1 MSGGVD
7 SSVAAALL
15 CEAGHE
21 VIGLTLKVWD
31 SSRCCSLEDAE
42 DARRVAGHLGIR
54 FYVLNALAPFEA
66 AVVGPFVDAYR
77 AGRTPSPCI
86 LCNRRVKFR
95 WLLDRVLALDCD
107 ALATGHYARVEG
119 EPGCRVLRKG
129 LDPGKDQSY
138 FLVPEDRSVLDR
150 LLFPL
155 GGMTKQEV
163 RAEAARRGLPVA
175 QKAESQDACFVPDGN
190 LSAFLEGRLGPDRP
204 GEIVDQEGAS
214 LGRHAGLRAY
224 TVGQRKGLGL
234 SSPSPLYVVARDAEA
249 GRLVVGP
256 RDAVMA
262 SGLVARGAVWLA
274 DELPERISCAAKIR
288 STGREVP
295 CRVAVEGARVR
306 VAFEEPQFAIAPGQ
320 AVVFYDGD
328 RVLGGAWIEGAVT
341 SDASRVTRNQG
352 SSCASPS

>member
-1 MSGGVD
+1 VD
-7 SSVAAALL
+7 
-15 CEAGHE
+15 
-21 VIGLTLKVWD
+21 
-31 SSRCCSLEDAE
+31 

-54 FYVLNALAPFEA
+54 FYVLNALTPFEA

-77 AGRTPSPCI
+77 SGRTPSPCI
-86 LCNRRVKFR
+86 LCNRRLKFR
-95 WLLDRVLALDCD
+95 WLLDRVLALGCD

-129 LDPGKDQSY
+129 LDSGKDQSY

-155 GGMTKQEV
+155 GGMTKRAV

-175 QKAESQDACFVPDGN
+175 QKAESQDACFVPDGD
-190 LSAFLEGRLGPDRP
+190 LSGFLAGRLGTDRP
-204 GEIVDQEGAS
+204 GEIVDLEGAS

-274 DELPERISCAAKIR
+274 DELPERFSCAAKIR

-295 CRVAVEGARVR
+295 CTVTLEGEGVR
-306 VAFEEPQFAIAPGQ
+306 VAFEEPQFAVAPGQ

-328 RVLGGAWIEGAVT
+328 RVLGSAWIDEGRRGRGAGM
-341 SDASRVTRNQG
+341 N
-352 SSCASPS
+352 SSEQRLTTHD